1 MKKIILLIVILILS
15 IHSEVFA
22 KSIFEAKIEMPK
34 IEKSWTQNQQ
44 TQFSSGLSFNTN
56 FPDIEW
62 WEGFQDK
69 NLNALI
75 EDAFKWNPDINI
87 AKTNIE
93 QAKGMVKYVFANELP
108 HADIGSTY
116 LRSKFSENVVLP
128 GTDSNSG
135 FLGNGK
141 AFNFF
146 STPINVSY
154 EVDYLRKNH
163 DKTESAKKLY
173 KAAQYEEQAVKI
185 SLISEVASTYFNLI
199 EMDKLLEL
207 QENKIMILNDILGM
221 KEAKYHKGFIDFED
235 VETTRTEIKQNE
247 NTYNDLLI
255 QQSLLANK
263 LAILVGH
270 EPANLSSF
278 KRSKWTAKLVN
289 TDIINGG
296 ISSDLLTRRPD
307 IMAAES
313 QLQSSLID
321 IKVARKE
328 FLPTIN
334 LSLRDL
340 GFMATSFNKLF
351 DSNSFNY
358 MIGGILNQSIF
369 NGGATVANLKIKKA
383 TADIRLQ
390 EYRKTILTALKEVED
405 SFVKINNDYNSLKNQ
420 EKNIE
425 SNQSILTVSK
435 AKYSK
440 GFVDYIT
447 VREQEKQYYDN
458 QMGLISTQS
467 KFLMDKISLY
477 KDLGGGY

>member
-1 MKKIILLIVILILS
+1 M
-15 IHSEVFA
+15 
-22 KSIFEAKIEMPK
+22 
-34 IEKSWTQNQQ
+34 
-44 TQFSSGLSFNTN
+44 SS
-56 FPDIEW
+56 
-62 WEGFQDK
+62 
-69 NLNALI
+69 
-75 EDAFKWNPDINI
+75 
-87 AKTNIE
+87 
-93 QAKGMVKYVFANELP
+93 
-108 HADIGSTY
+108 
-116 LRSKFSENVVLP
+116 
-128 GTDSNSG
+128 
-135 FLGNGK
+135 
-141 AFNFF
+141 
-146 STPINVSY
+146 
-154 EVDYLRKNH
+154 
-163 DKTESAKKLY
+163 
-173 KAAQYEEQAVKI
+173 
-185 SLISEVASTYFNLI
+185 
-199 EMDKLLEL
+199 
-207 QENKIMILNDILGM
+207 
-221 KEAKYHKGFIDFED
+221 
-235 VETTRTEIKQNE
+235 
-247 NTYNDLLI
+247 
-255 QQSLLANK
+255 
-263 LAILVGH
+263 
-270 EPANLSSF
+270 
-278 KRSKWTAKLVN
+278 
-289 TDIINGG
+289 
-296 ISSDLLTRRPD
+296 
-307 IMAAES
+307 ES